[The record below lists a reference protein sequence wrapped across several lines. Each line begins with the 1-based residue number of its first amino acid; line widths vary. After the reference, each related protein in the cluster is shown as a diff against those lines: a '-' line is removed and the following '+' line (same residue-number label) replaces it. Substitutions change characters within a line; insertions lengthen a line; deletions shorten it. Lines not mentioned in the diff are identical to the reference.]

1 MSKIEEVSSNLSNKK
16 TGLGWIEWLRGCFSL
31 MHEMLF
37 QRIMTRH
44 LENPLPLPPLDRDF
58 TCIVTGCTNGIGREI
73 ARQLAEAGAHV
84 VMAVR
89 NTTSADEL
97 IKKWQHDWSGKG
109 LPLNI
114 EVMELNL
121 LSLDS
126 VARFAEAW
134 NARSGP
140 LNVLI
145 NNAGIFS
152 IGEPQKI
159 SKDGFEEHM
168 QVNHL
173 APALLSILL
182 LPSLLRGSPSRIV
195 NVSSTIHHVGFVDPE
210 DMNVLTGKRKYTN
223 LVGYSGSKLAQ
234 VMFSSVL
241 HKRLPAEAGISVV
254 CASPGVV
261 QTNFARDL
269 SKIVQVGIRLF
280 PYYKFSPE
288 EGSRSALF
296 AATDAQIPECC
307 KKLKSDEWPVCAFI
321 SHECRPTNPSEEAH
335 NLETSYNVWEKTME
349 MIGLPSDTVEKLL
362 EGQQVECRYR
372 SHQD

>member
-1 MSKIEEVSSNLSNKK
+1 
-16 TGLGWIEWLRGCFSL
+16 
-31 MHEMLF
+31 
-37 QRIMTRH
+37 MTRH
-44 LENPLPLPPLDRDF
+44 LENPLPLPRLDRDF

-84 VMAVR
+84 VMAAR
-89 NTTSADEL
+89 DTASANGL
-97 IKKWQHDWSGKG
+97 IKKWQHDLSGKS

-121 LSLDS
+121 LSLKS

-134 NARSGP
+134 NARSVP
-140 LNVLI
+140 LRVLI

-159 SKDGFEEHM
+159 SVDGFEEHM

-182 LPSLLRGSPSRIV
+182 LPSLKRGSPSRIV
-195 NVSSTIHHVGFVDPE
+195 NISSTIHHIGFVDPD
-210 DMNVLTGKRKYTN
+210 DMNVMTGKRKYTN

-241 HKRLPAEAGISVV
+241 HKSLPAEAGISVV
-254 CASPGVV
+254 CVSPGVV

-269 SKIVQVGIRLF
+269 SKIVQVGIR
-280 PYYKFSPE
+280 
-288 EGSRSALF
+288 SRSALF
-296 AATDAQIPECC
+296 AATDPQIPEYC

-335 NLETSYNVWEKTME
+335 NLESSYDVWEKTME
-349 MIGLPSDTVEKLL
+349 MIGLPSNTVEKLI
-362 EGQQVECRYR
+362 EGQQFECRYG
-372 SHQD
+372 SHQE